1 MSRLLRGAAALLLLG
16 LAGAGWVAWKLGDR
30 PDLSVYDAYL
40 LPQAGPAGPGRRVSV
55 AFLGVATLLFSDG
68 HTHLMT
74 DGFFTR
80 VSYLDGLRNRAVA
93 PDRDAV
99 ARALARA
106 GVTRLAAVMAVHS
119 HYDHAMDAPEVARRT
134 GALLLGSRTTAW
146 IGRGDGLPEEQIRV
160 VEPGVPIR
168 LGDFTVTFHESRHVP
183 LPFGLGRLDEEL
195 DAPLV
200 PPVGVSDY
208 PMGGAFT
215 IEIAHPLG
223 TTLVQGS
230 ANFLEGALQGVQAH
244 TVLLGTGALGRR
256 DPTYREA
263 YYQALLDGVGAHR
276 VIPIHFD
283 DLTAPWDGPLVPGPA
298 LVDDVTLTFDELIA
312 RAEANPELEFALLP
326 WWQPTIL
333 FEE

>member
-1 MSRLLRGAAALLLLG
+1 MSWLLRGLAALLVLG
-16 LAGAGWVAWKLGDR
+16 LAGAGWVAWKLGER
-30 PDLSVYDAYL
+30 PDLSVYDAYQ
-40 LPQAGPAGPGRRVSV
+40 LPEAGPAGPGRRVTV
-55 AFLGVATLLFSDG
+55 RFLGVATLLFSDG

-80 VSYLDGLRNRAVA
+80 VSYLDILRNRAVA

-99 ARALARA
+99 TRALARA

-134 GALLLGSRTTAW
+134 GALLLGSPTTAW

-160 VEPGVPIR
+160 VQPGVPIR

-183 LPFGLGRLDEEL
+183 LPFGLEGMREDL

-200 PPVGVSDY
+200 PPAPAMDY
-208 PMGGAFT
+208 PMGGAWT

-230 ANFLEGALQGVQAH
+230 AGFLEGALRDVEAH
-244 TVLLGTGALGRR
+244 TVLLGTGALARQ
-256 DPTYREA
+256 DADYREA
-263 YYQALLDGVGAHR
+263 YYGELVDAVGARR

-283 DLTAPWDGPLVPGPA
+283 DLTAPWDGPLVPGPS
-298 LVDDVTLTFDELIA
+298 LTGDPTLAFDELIA
-312 RAEANPELEFALLP
+312 RAEADPDLDFALLP
-326 WWQPTIL
+326 WWQPTTL
-333 FEE
+333 FPQ